1 MKTSEDDLKRRVCS
15 RQDHRFNQRPSARPL
30 MDGAVAD
37 HLSVVVP
44 TYRRP
49 ADLRRCLAGLGKQTL
64 RPTQTIV
71 VRRAGDEATAEVLS
85 ELSDLQIVDV
95 VVAEPGVVAAMCA
108 GVAAATA
115 SDIVAFID
123 DDAAPHAE
131 WLHRLT
137 RHFAD
142 PRVGGVGGRDII
154 VNGSLPETATLD
166 VGRITRW
173 GKLIGNHHRG
183 TGPPREV
190 TILKGVSMAFRSRAL
205 ALPNGLRGSGAQ
217 AHFEVGVSLSAR
229 RQGWRLVYDPSAV
242 VDHYVAPRFD
252 ADRRE
257 RPSPVAVRDAAYN
270 LVKCLIAENPELFWR
285 RAFYG
290 LVVGDRTTPGLARAA
305 VALLRRE
312 GPVMRSL
319 GPSLVGQVTA
329 LRHARTEEANRHPAR
344 ATHSE
349 ERPRVALLAHDV
361 HNEGGMERACL
372 ELLDRASDRID
383 FVVISSRL
391 DTSVRPK
398 VRWRRL
404 PLPERP
410 FPLKFAVFYVLAG
423 LRLVLERVDL
433 VHTVGAIVPSKV
445 DLASVHFCHAG
456 YRAAGSGYASP
467 PSTLRRINTAV
478 SRSLALITER
488 RSFSSGRVRLLAC
501 VSSGVE
507 EEVRQWY
514 PGVDVALTPNG
525 LDHHRFRPDASTYW
539 TTRRDLGVDPGECV
553 ALFVG
558 GDWDRKGLAIAI
570 GGLSHAL
577 MQGVRMP
584 LWVVGPGDR
593 ARFEALAAEA
603 GVREQVRFF
612 GRRADTELF
621 YRAADVFVMP
631 TLYETFCLAA
641 FEAAASGLP
650 LVVTPVHGVNDLVG
664 AGTAGICVERTPAAV
679 GAALVRLAG
688 NPELRASLGT
698 IARRRSAEF
707 TWDRS
712 VEAVLSAYAD
722 LLPTA
727 IENPAPLPSQS
738 SQCGERADSQVG
750 VV

>member
-1 MKTSEDDLKRRVCS
+1 MD
-15 RQDHRFNQRPSARPL
+15 SA
-30 MDGAVAD
+30 AANHV
-37 HLSVVVP
+37 SVVVP

-49 ADLRRCLAGLGKQTL
+49 ADLRRCLVGLAQQTF
-64 RPTQTIV
+64 RPTQTVV
-71 VRRAGDEATAEVLS
+71 VRRAGDGATAEVLS
-85 ELSDLQIVDV
+85 DLSDPQVVDV
-95 VVAEPGVVAAMCA
+95 VVAEPGVIAAMSA
-108 GVAAATA
+108 GVAAATT

-131 WLHRLT
+131 WLQRLT

-154 VNGSLPETATLD
+154 VNGSPSETATLD

-173 GKLIGNHHRG
+173 GKLIGNHHLG

-190 TILKGVSMAFRSRAL
+190 MVLKGVSMAFRSRAL
-205 ALPNGLRGSGAQ
+205 ALPEGLRGSGAQ
-217 AHFEVGVSLSAR
+217 AHFEVGVSFSAR

-242 VDHYVAPRFD
+242 VDHYVGPRFD

-270 LVKCLIAENPELFWR
+270 LVKCLVDGDPELFWR
-285 RAFYG
+285 RTFYG
-290 LVVGDRTTPGLARAA
+290 LVIGDRTTPGLARAT

-312 GPVMRSL
+312 GPVIRSL

-329 LRHARTEEANRHPAR
+329 LRHSRMGRANRHPAR
-344 ATHSE
+344 AAHSK

-372 ELLDRASDRID
+372 ELLARASDRID
-383 FVVISSRL
+383 FVVVSSRL

-398 VRWRRL
+398 VRWRRI

-410 FPLKFAVFYVLAG
+410 FPLKFAVFYLLAG
-423 LRLVLERVDL
+423 LRLARERVDL
-433 VHTVGAIVPSKV
+433 VHTVGAIVPRKV
-445 DLASVHFCHAG
+445 DVASVHFCHAG
-456 YRAAGSGYASP
+456 YQAAGSGFDLP

-478 SRSLALITER
+478 SRRLSLITER
-488 RSFSSGRVRLLAC
+488 RSFRPGRVRLLAC
-501 VSSGVE
+501 VSRGVE
-507 EEVRQWY
+507 EEVRQCY

-525 LDHHRFRPDASTYW
+525 LDHHRFRPDASTSW
-539 TTRRDLGVDPGECV
+539 TTRHDMGIDPDECV
-553 ALFVG
+553 VLFVG
-558 GDWDRKGLAIAI
+558 GDWDRKGLPIAI
-570 GGLSHAL
+570 DGLSHAL
-577 MQGVRMP
+577 MQGIRIP

-593 ARFEALAAEA
+593 VRFEALAAEA
-603 GVREQVRFF
+603 GVGDQVRFF

-641 FEAAASGLP
+641 FEAAACGLP

-664 AGTAGICVERTPAAV
+664 AGQAGICVERTPAAI

-688 NPELRASLGT
+688 DPELRASLGAT
-698 IARRRSAEF
+698 GRRLSAEF
-707 TWDRS
+707 TWERS
-712 VEAVLSAYAD
+712 VEAVLTAYSC
-722 LLPTA
+722 LLPSA
-727 IENPAPLPSQS
+727 IENPAPL
-738 SQCGERADSQVG
+738 ATHK
-750 VV
+750 